1 MRHVGLLCWFP
12 PVGNSRSKM
21 AAFGKWADFKRVGGK
36 TAQEERGSRET
47 LWRGGHGVSRG
58 AVLRGSQYRTL
69 RILGKRTREE
79 IAFWIEVVLAGFIDH
94 SNLIMRGC
102 FRVGDDTTELSQ
114 FQ

>member
-1 MRHVGLLCWFP
+1 
-12 PVGNSRSKM
+12 M
-21 AAFGKWADFKRVGGK
+21 AAFGTWADFKRVGGK

-47 LWRGGHGVSRG
+47 LWRVGHGVSRG

-69 RILGKRTREE
+69 RILGQRTRDE